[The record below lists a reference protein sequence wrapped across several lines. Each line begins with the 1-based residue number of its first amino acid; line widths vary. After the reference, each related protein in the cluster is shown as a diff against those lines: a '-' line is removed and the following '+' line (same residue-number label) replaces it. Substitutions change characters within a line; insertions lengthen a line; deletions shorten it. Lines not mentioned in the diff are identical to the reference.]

1 MPPNNTIPHN
11 SHPIS
16 TLPRKLIVKSPFRIP
31 SYKKKFNREIGREGK
46 VSILCSVKN
55 NYHKVKMVHPFVLE
69 SHREVK
75 RMELFDIIV
84 TSSVHRIFQL
94 HTKQV
99 ITVPLVNL
107 SVVCIWLITKQAS
120 VKDDRNSKSQ
130 LPTTLQ
136 HKKINTNNSVVVCVG
151 YWPNSL

>member
-1 MPPNNTIPHN
+1 
-11 SHPIS
+11 
-16 TLPRKLIVKSPFRIP
+16 
-31 SYKKKFNREIGREGK
+31 
-46 VSILCSVKN
+46 
-55 NYHKVKMVHPFVLE
+55 
-69 SHREVK
+69 
-75 RMELFDIIV
+75 MELFDIIV

-107 SVVCIWLITKQAS
+107 SVVCTWLITKQAS

-136 HKKINTNNSVVVCVG
+136 HKKINTNNQ
-151 YWPNSL
+151 